1 MRLINL
7 IFIALTV
14 VLQYQLWFAQGGL
27 RDSWRLQRAV
37 ASQIE
42 NNETQVNSNRE
53 LRAQVQDLKSGS
65 QAVEELAR
73 SELGLLGPDESF
85 YQIVESRS
93 ASL

>member
-7 IFIALTV
+7 IFIALAA

-37 ASQIE
+37 AEQVE
-42 NNETQVNSNRE
+42 NNESQENRNRE

-85 YQIVESRS
+85 YQIVETRS
-93 ASL
+93 ITL